1 MKHTRFLLVAL
12 VLSVG
17 SARAQGLQ
25 NVWQVVN
32 PSVQNGPLVF
42 TTDDSGFICT
52 PANLY
57 VTSDG
62 GQNFT
67 ARPMPAQ
74 VFNMDIKDMCWANS
88 QDGYV
93 LFLSSD
99 GSSSTLAQT
108 TDAGNTWSVYPS
120 TSDVIFSI
128 SFTSPDTGYATGEYS
143 PAGTG
148 YFVAKTTNA
157 GQSWAVVKSSTL
169 SVGPILFKTSQA
181 GMFVVFDASG
191 VPQVSY
197 TLDGLAHVDTTVTIP
212 FTDQGQQTTFL
223 DWNDDGSWI
232 VQYQG
237 IVQSSDSGK
246 HWSTVLP
253 DDESGSYG
261 TISCACFHGYRGI
274 AFGDNSKD
282 FQSLDYGASWHAF
295 TDTKVSGTSYT
306 TFPVTAPIAYETCSM
321 PSDTVAY
328 MMGQNGNDIALLRV
342 NVPSEAV
349 AQLQTSVQEPL
360 EVSQSGTRF
369 EFSAAAEPTE
379 RTIAVYDVLG
389 RKCAQLP
396 LAAMST
402 RAMLP
407 ASSLQPGSYFARLGN
422 SIAKFIVW

>member
-120 TSDVIFSI
+120 ASDVLFSI
-128 SFTSPDTGYATGEYS
+128 SFPTPD
-143 PAGTG
+143 
-148 YFVAKTTNA
+148 
-157 GQSWAVVKSSTL
+157 
-169 SVGPILFKTSQA
+169 
-181 GMFVVFDASG
+181 
-191 VPQVSY
+191 
-197 TLDGLAHVDTTVTIP
+197 
-212 FTDQGQQTTFL
+212 
-223 DWNDDGSWI
+223 
-232 VQYQG
+232 
-237 IVQSSDSGK
+237 
-246 HWSTVLP
+246 
-253 DDESGSYG
+253 
-261 TISCACFHGYRGI
+261 
-274 AFGDNSKD
+274 
-282 FQSLDYGASWHAF
+282 
-295 TDTKVSGTSYT
+295 
-306 TFPVTAPIAYETCSM
+306 
-321 PSDTVAY
+321 
-328 MMGQNGNDIALLRV
+328 
-342 NVPSEAV
+342 
-349 AQLQTSVQEPL
+349 
-360 EVSQSGTRF
+360 
-369 EFSAAAEPTE
+369 
-379 RTIAVYDVLG
+379 
-389 RKCAQLP
+389 
-396 LAAMST
+396 
-402 RAMLP
+402 
-407 ASSLQPGSYFARLGN
+407 
-422 SIAKFIVW
+422 